1 MPVVARQAARLAAGK
16 GLRGKHP
23 KRDVSA
29 HAAQLAQARYVAQSL
44 RYLSGELHRLL
55 EVVVLVDLPAQGVMP
70 SSMRHE
76 ELATLLVLL
85 DELRQVERRA
95 VTMLMELIG
104 FPTQGSRGI
113 LTSGGSMANL
123 ICLAAARHWY
133 ASQHGWSERE
143 EGCKAALTPHWY
155 CISRG
160 RPTVR

>member
-85 DELRQVERRA
+85 DELRQAAPVD
-95 VTMLMELIG
+95 M
-104 FPTQGSRGI
+104 QHD
-113 LTSGGSMANL
+113 LTSL
-123 ICLAAARHWY
+123 VTLR
-133 ASQHGWSERE
+133 
-143 EGCKAALTPHWY
+143 AALPHLVLFAPALDALQDEACHLLGAVPLEY
-155 CISRG
+155 IGIVLDNAPSH
-160 RPTVR
+160 